1 VARNKSNE
9 VSREDKKEQI
19 RLLETQLAALKGE
32 SPVVDEDIKM
42 TDYVRVMS
50 LFAGH
55 LNLSTQERGK
65 GKVFRFEDFGAVKR
79 MIYSE
84 LVDVLEAYSKF
95 AEAGYFIVLDQRVI
109 RNHGLEDAYAKILT
123 KEKIDRITAGS
134 PDAADLFAA
143 CNIKQQAII
152 ISMMVEKL
160 RDNPEAIDL
169 NVVDKISR
177 LSKIDIVKKARESRE
192 FFELDK
198 QENAAEGELKPTPVL
213 P

>member
-134 PDAADLFAA
+134 SDAAELFAA
-143 CNIKQQAII
+143 CNTKQQAII

-177 LSKIDIVKKARESRE
+177 LSKIDIVKKAKESRE

-198 QENAAEGELKPTPVL
+198 QDNAVEGELRPTPAL
-213 P
+213 